1 MHEIITLQLGQKSNY
16 LATHFWN
23 TQESYFTYSADQES
37 PIDHDVHFRPGIGA
51 DGTETFTPRTL
62 IYDLKGGFGSLRK
75 INALYQIDE
84 PVITD
89 GLWNGPAVVQRQTAI
104 QQSPYQQSLE
114 EGLEP
119 PKLTSESVRYWSD
132 FNRVY
137 YHPRSIAQLNEYE
150 LNSSLMPFENW
161 DAGEELFSSLDKEH
175 DLLDRDL
182 RPFAEEADHMQ
193 GIQIMGGIDDAW
205 GGFAARYMDRL
216 RDEYGKT
223 TIWFWGLEDN
233 IKGYPKEKRFLKL
246 SNTAKS
252 ISEIIPQT
260 SLFIPM
266 TIPSTHLPS
275 YVKLDASSS
284 WEVSGLLSSAMESMT
299 LPSRLKPQNG
309 TRQTLDQLA
318 STLNVNGNQNI
329 AKLRMSVKQN
339 SETGINDTVHTGTNG
354 HSQATDTRVTSA
366 KTSSRGEDVPAEND
380 TANFD
385 MDFFPTETGE
395 QSRGPRKSGK
405 IHVFGQVENYRG
417 NEEYDEENDRND
429 EGRERALRI
438 AASLPLLS
446 KTYTPLSFP
455 LLDSFP
461 GIFNHEDENIR
472 NLSISTS
479 LSTDT
484 SVALRIK
491 SLQQIVNRAIG
502 MDEREALSNSLG
514 EIAESYEEGWDS
526 DTDDDD
532 D

>member
-1 MHEIITLQLGQKSNY
+1 M
-16 LATHFWN
+16 
-23 TQESYFTYSADQES
+23 
-37 PIDHDVHFRPGIGA
+37 
-51 DGTETFTPRTL
+51 
-62 IYDLKGGFGSLRK
+62 
-75 INALYQIDE
+75 
-84 PVITD
+84 
-89 GLWNGPAVVQRQTAI
+89 
-104 QQSPYQQSLE
+104 
-114 EGLEP
+114 
-119 PKLTSESVRYWSD
+119 
-132 FNRVY
+132 
-137 YHPRSIAQLNEYE
+137 
-150 LNSSLMPFENW
+150 
-161 DAGEELFSSLDKEH
+161 
-175 DLLDRDL
+175 
-182 RPFAEEADHMQ
+182 
-193 GIQIMGGIDDAW
+193 
-205 GGFAARYMDRL
+205 
-216 RDEYGKT
+216 
-223 TIWFWGLEDN
+223 
-233 IKGYPKEKRFLKL
+233 KL

-446 KTYTPLSFP
+446 KLVVLLIISSIFLLYSHRTYTPLSFP

>member
-1 MHEIITLQLGQKSNY
+1 MHEVITLQLGQKSNY

-23 TQESYFTYSADQES
+23 AQESYFTYSADQES
-37 PIDHDVHFRPGIGA
+37 IVDHDVNFRPGIGA

-89 GLWNGPAVVQRQTAI
+89 GLWNGPAVVQRQAAI

-114 EGLEP
+114 EGLAP

-137 YHPRSIAQLNEYE
+137 YHPRSIVQLNEYE

-223 TIWFWGLEDN
+223 TVWFWGLEDN
-233 IKGYPKEKRFLKL
+233 IKEIPREKRFLKL

-252 ISEIIPQT
+252 VSELIPQT

-266 TIPSTHLPS
+266 TLPS
-275 YVKLDASSS
+275 VRLPGYVNLDATCP
-284 WEVSGLLSSAMESMT
+284 WEVSGLLSSAMESMA

-309 TRQTLDQLA
+309 LRQTLDQLS

-329 AKLRMSVKQN
+329 AKLRMTVKQK
-339 SETGINDTVHTGTNG
+339 SETVASDNVQTRING
-354 HSQATDTRVTSA
+354 HSHATDTRISSA
-366 KTSSRGEDVPAEND
+366 GTFSRGEDVAEESD
-380 TANFD
+380 AANFD
-385 MDFFPTETGE
+385 IDFFPTETGE
-395 QSRGPRKSGK
+395 QNRGRQKPGK
-405 IHVFGQVENYRG
+405 VHVFGQVENYRG
-417 NEEYDEENDRND
+417 DEEYDEENDRND
-429 EGRERALRI
+429 EGRERARRI

-461 GIFNHEDENIR
+461 RIFTRENDNIT

-514 EIAESYEEGWDS
+514 EIAESYEEGWES